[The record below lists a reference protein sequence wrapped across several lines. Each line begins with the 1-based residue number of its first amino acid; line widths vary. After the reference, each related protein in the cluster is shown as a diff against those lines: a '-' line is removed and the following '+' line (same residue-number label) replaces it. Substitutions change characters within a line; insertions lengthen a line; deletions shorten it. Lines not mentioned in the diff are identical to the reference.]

1 MVMEIWEW
9 KTSLVEESDRG
20 KVWLWKGRLLL
31 SSCYWPHGVSL
42 WKSISRGWPSFVLSH
57 PIWGWGWVY
66 CQILAG
72 HLVWGH
78 FSRNKE
84 AYVAD
89 LMKFPNSIL
98 FWYLNFRRCSEDGKL
113 ESFYNLMSRIY
124 GASLR
129 GVRDDKSLHISHPFP
144 SLFWNFLPKARWYLK

>member
-1 MVMEIWEW
+1 MVGHLLFV
-9 KTSLVEESDRG
+9 TSNLRLG
-20 KVWLWKGRLLL
+20 LGLLL
-31 SSCYWPHGVSL
+31 DFGRTFGVGTL
-42 WKSISRGWPSFVLSH
+42 
-57 PIWGWGWVY
+57 
-66 CQILAG
+66 
-72 HLVWGH
+72 
-78 FSRNKE
+78 SRNKE

-129 GVRDDKSLHISHPFP
+129 GVRDDKMCWKPAMGRGFTVRS
-144 SLFWNFLPKARWYLK
+144 YY